1 MAGFGIPEMM
11 MAQTALSGAGLIHG
25 IASSSAAASQ
35 AEAQAR
41 AQSQAMRAQ
50 AERQRE
56 MLDRQY
62 ASETRR
68 RTNLL
73 ERATAKAR
81 VSFGARGLSP
91 TDGSAGALLDGI
103 ETDFGIDEAQ
113 RTQDYD
119 MRRSALD
126 AGLADSLQRIDFAT
140 SRNLLEH
147 ESDIQRRVLGLLS
160 WGARGLG
167 RGGGGG
173 GLPRGPVGDF
183 PVYSGLYDNLA

>member
-1 MAGFGIPEMM
+1 MAAFAPALPIAMM
-11 MAQTALSGAGLIHG
+11 AAQTAMSMAQN
-25 IASSSAAASQ
+25 ASARDAASAQ
-35 AEAQAR
+35 GRAQAQM
-41 AQSQAMRAQ
+41 AQAQ

-56 MLDRQY
+56 LLDRSY

-103 ETDFGIDEAQ
+103 ETDFGIDEAE

-140 SRNLLEH
+140 GRNLLDH
-147 ESDIQRRVLGLLS
+147 ESDIQRRVLGLLN
-160 WGARGLG
+160 WGTRGFG
-167 RGGGGG
+167 RGGGLPPEVSDYGG
-173 GLPRGPVGDF
+173 H
-183 PVYSGLYDNLA
+183 Y

>member
-1 MAGFGIPEMM
+1 MGALTIPQMM
-11 MAQTALSGAGLIHG
+11 MAQTAMAGAGLVQGLANSH
-25 IASSSAAASQ
+25 AAASQ
-35 AEAQAR
+35 AQAQAR
-41 AQSQAMRAQ
+41 AQAQMAQAQ

-56 MLDRQY
+56 LLDRQY

-103 ETDFGIDEAQ
+103 ETDFGLDEAE
-113 RTQDYD
+113 RTQDYG

-140 SRNLLEH
+140 GRNLLDR
-147 ESDIQRRVLGLLS
+147 ESDIQRRVLGLLN
-160 WGARGLG
+160 WGTRSFG
-167 RGGGGG
+167 RGG

-183 PVYSGLYDNLA
+183 PVNSGLYDNLA